1 MEQAATT
8 KVPIGAPCGKASWFG
23 RSVARS
29 VPRAWGSVA
38 RSPCRRPGAPDG
50 RKAFCVSARDR
61 GVRRVGR
68 RNSARQEVGSGEASW
83 RVYQRREQK
92 LIGQRPC
99 SGALPGSSWYCIEP
113 RVAEGRAPACR
124 TVRLASWN
132 QWSMADSSRHRA
144 TPLLGPSLTVFPIHD
159 VSSSI
164 ADRPEAPNT
173 GKIGPRKHAA
183 NS

>member
-99 SGALPGSSWYCIEP
+99 SGALLDLPGCRGQGASACASKGPAGWHAACIDLRHSTLARDP
-113 RVAEGRAPACR
+113 RLVLSLHE
-124 TVRLASWN
+124 
-132 QWSMADSSRHRA
+132 
-144 TPLLGPSLTVFPIHD
+144 LGPWS
-159 VSSSI
+159 
-164 ADRPEAPNT
+164 RPLPSPHP
-173 GKIGPRKHAA
+173 PRGRDLHQRGLMTAR
-183 NS
+183 